1 MKELLNELKGDIAGY
16 GYKKSGNSFW
26 KIENGF
32 YKLID
37 FQGGAHGDYF
47 FINVGL
53 HPVGLPSLI
62 TGKLEIKER
71 PREHECIIRQRIG
84 EIVPVELFQ
93 KALPPIH
100 DADTV

>member
-53 HPVGLPSLI
+53 HPVGFPSLI

-71 PREHECIIRQRIG
+71 SREHEYII
-84 EIVPVELFQ
+84 
-93 KALPPIH
+93 
-100 DADTV
+100 

>member
-37 FQGGAHGDYF
+37 FQGGCPRRLFLYQCGPSSCGFSISHYRKTGDK
-47 FINVGL
+47 GKT
-53 HPVGLPSLI
+53 
-62 TGKLEIKER
+62 TGARVHHTPEDRRNCAAGTVSES
-71 PREHECIIRQRIG
+71 
-84 EIVPVELFQ
+84 IVAYP
-93 KALPPIH
+93 
-100 DADTV
+100 